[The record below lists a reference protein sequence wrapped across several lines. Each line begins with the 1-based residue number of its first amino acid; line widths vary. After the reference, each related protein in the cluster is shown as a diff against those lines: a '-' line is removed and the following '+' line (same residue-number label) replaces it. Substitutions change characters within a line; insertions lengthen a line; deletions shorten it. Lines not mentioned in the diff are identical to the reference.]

1 MDRFIDKVITEK
13 VEGKFKIQGQTTA
26 DNYCNR
32 HLHTVRNILTET
44 IAETIPC
51 TLSLHDMC
59 SINGHIK

>member
-1 MDRFIDKVITEK
+1 MDRFIDEVITEK
-13 VEGKFKIQGQTTA
+13 VEGRFKIQGQTTA

-44 IAETIPC
+44 IPC
-51 TLSLHDMC
+51 ILSLHDMC